1 MIVRVYNSN
10 ADVMPLQNYLSVET
24 SISTSNDSRSSYLA
38 APCLGP
44 TLAPFTLA
52 PAIFHRSGALCSLI
66 TNTS

>member
-1 MIVRVYNSN
+1 MIVHVYNSN

-24 SISTSNDSRSSYLA
+24 PISTSNDSRSSYLA
-38 APCLGP
+38 TPCLGP

-52 PAIFHRSGALCSLI
+52 TAILHHGGALCSLI